1 MAARQRWK
9 PVPVI
14 AVVILVLGLL
24 GWLAL
29 SCLRRDD
36 LAEAAARE
44 GVVEIWSTTD
54 RDRVGELLADFR
66 RLHPRIR
73 VVYTDLH
80 GSDLQMAFLRS
91 ARQGSGTADLLW
103 SSAMDLQIKLV
114 NDGYATTYSSSE
126 AGDLPDWAK
135 WKDQAWGVTAE
146 PIVIVYNKRL
156 IAADNVPDSHLSLR
170 RYLESDITLEHRTV
184 ATYDPKQ
191 SAVGYLYLS
200 QDAQASGEVWRL
212 VQAMSSGKLALY
224 TSAEDILRD
233 VSSGRAAIGYNI
245 AGSYALDEMAHEPD
259 LGVIMPQDY
268 TLVMS
273 RIAMI
278 PSEARHPA
286 AARLFLDFLLSR
298 AGQERLSRRHI
309 TPARVDATLPL
320 PLRTPSVSLRA
331 IRVGPGLLV
340 SGDQLTREH
349 FLGQWNAAIQ
359 NAGSQRP
366 KLPPSH
372 EPPH

>member
-1 MAARQRWK
+1 MAWRGRWLL
-9 PVPVI
+9 PLVAA
-14 AVVILVLGLL
+14 AVLTLAVA

-29 SCLRRDD
+29 SYLGRDD

-44 GVVEIWSTTD
+44 GAVEIWSTTD
-54 RDRVGELLADFR
+54 SDRVGELLTDFR
-66 RLHPRIR
+66 RLHPEIR

-80 GSDLQMAFLRS
+80 GSDLQEAFLRS
-91 ARQGSGTADLLW
+91 ARQGGGTADLLW

-114 NDGYATTYSSSE
+114 NDGYATTYRSPE
-126 AGDLPDWAK
+126 AANLPDWAK

-156 IAADNVPDSHLSLR
+156 IDADQVPDSHLDLR
-170 RYLESDITLEHRTV
+170 RYLESDVALARRVV
-184 ATYDPKQ
+184 ATYDPER

-200 QDAQASGEVWRL
+200 QDAQASGETWRL
-212 VQAMSSGKLALY
+212 VQAMRRGRLDLY
-224 TSAEDILRD
+224 TSAEDILRE

-259 LGVIMPQDY
+259 LGVILPQDY

-298 AGQERLSRRHI
+298 EGQERLAQRHI
-309 TPARVDATLPL
+309 TPARLDASLPR
-320 PLRTPSVSLRA
+320 PLQTHSVQLRA

-340 SGDQLTREH
+340 SGDQLTRRH
-349 FLGQWNAAIQ
+349 FLGQWRSAIQ
-359 NAGSQRP
+359 SPRPESQLSDR
-366 KLPPSH
+366 SQAR
-372 EPPH
+372 